1 MDRAHSWAVPP
12 RSCCAP
18 PARARCPIRRRR
30 RACRL
35 ACGGSWR
42 AAWALGPA
50 DAAMIGGLETA
61 LDRYAGQWAGDYGEA
76 CEATHVRGEQSAAS
90 LDLRMECLDQ
100 RRRELDAFVARLAED
115 PAHLADAAVAA
126 HYLAPIADCDNVT
139 ALRNII
145 RPSVPAPELAAMR
158 DRLARLL

>member
-1 MDRAHSWAVPP
+1 AALAPSPRGSGRARIALGAAALIALALVGLRLQQRAGSRALC
-12 RSCCAP
+12 RGG
-18 PARARCPIRRRR
+18 PARLAGVWDVARKQSLRQ
-30 RACRL
+30 
-35 ACGGSWR
+35 
-42 AAWALGPA
+42 ALGA
-50 DAAMIGGLETA
+50 VDAAMIGGLETA

-139 ALRNII
+139 AL
-145 RPSVPAPELAAMR
+145 
-158 DRLARLL
+158 